1 MKLKAGLVLIFLSFI
16 LATTHRP
23 GQAATPASN
32 LTRLIEGAR
41 QEGVVNFAGP
51 PSLTPTGAQALV
63 DALNKK
69 YALNLKIN
77 FAPQNSYNRL
87 ISQIIAEAQAGQTPT
102 YDVILVV
109 DTLIGNLYS
118 RSLLESFDWAASF
131 PHIFPQSIMLDNQ
144 ALITDAIFALPAYNT
159 NLVRPQDVPKTWEDI
174 LDPKWNG
181 KILVPTGMQVWALL
195 AQQWGEEKME
205 GFMRRL
211 AALKPVLASYPETE
225 TRLESGEY
233 ALVANQLSPL
243 LATSEEKKAPVA
255 YALEVKP
262 VVVQLDV
269 VTQVKNVRHPN
280 AAKLLIAFS
289 LTPEGQEVWWKYGKR
304 TSPFVKDTPAWKF
317 AQGKELL
324 IGNKEFLLKREQEL
338 VEQYGKIIGLR

>member
-1 MKLKAGLVLIFLSFI
+1 MKLRACFVLLSWI
-16 LATTHRP
+16 LAASYGL
-23 GQAATPASN
+23 GQAATPTSN
-32 LTRLIEGAR
+32 LARLIEGAR

-51 PSLTPTGAQALV
+51 PSLTPTGAQALM

-69 YALNLKIN
+69 YGLNLKMN
-77 FAPQNSYNRL
+77 FIPQNSYNRL
-87 ISQIIAEAQAGQTPT
+87 VSQIIAESQAAQTPS
-102 YDVILVV
+102 YDVVLLV

-118 RSLLESFDWAASF
+118 RGLLESFDWAATF
-131 PHIFPQSIMLDNQ
+131 PHISPQSIMLDNQ
-144 ALITDAIFALPAYNT
+144 AVITDAIFALPAYNV
-159 NLVRPQDVPKTWEDI
+159 NVVRPQDVPKTWEDV
-174 LDPKWNG
+174 LDPKW
-181 KILVPTGMQVWALL
+181 KDKMLVPTGMQVWALL
-195 AQQWGEEKME
+195 AQQWGEEKTE

-211 AALKPVLASYPETE
+211 AAQKPVLAPYPETE

-243 LATSEEKKAPVA
+243 IANAEEKKAPVA
-255 YALEVKP
+255 YALQVKP

-269 VTQVKNVRHPN
+269 MTQVKNVRHPN